1 MYDDIENYEN
11 YLLLIFYNLIIYCN
25 AHEEEYVEQ
34 KREIKMM
41 MKLMK
46 EINNAFNN
54 SGNKLLLII
63 WFSYWKIT
71 DFRY

>member
-63 WFSYWKIT
+63 WFSYWNIT
-71 DFRY
+71 GFRY